1 MKNRP
6 VRTASADVQHIR
18 GGGGLEEAYEA
29 SEYFFF
35 EGRPKMERLSK
46 MMGAAAGVN
55 ATLWRPM

>member
-6 VRTASADVQHIR
+6 VRTASADVQHLR
-18 GGGGLEEAYEA
+18 GGGGGLEEAYEA

-46 MMGAAAGVN
+46 MMGAALLG
-55 ATLWRPM
+55 

>member
-6 VRTASADVQHIR
+6 VHTASADVQHIR

-46 MMGAAAGVN
+46 MMGAALG
-55 ATLWRPM
+55 

>member
-1 MKNRP
+1 MSVKNRP

-18 GGGGLEEAYEA
+18 GGGLEESYEA

-46 MMGAAAGVN
+46 MMGAALG
-55 ATLWRPM
+55 